1 MKRRQSG
8 FTLIELMVVVTI
20 IGILASFAIPAYQDY
35 TIRAQVS
42 EGLSLSTIARAAVA
56 EEFLTEGLPPT
67 DRADAGMSADPADT
81 SGRYVSGVDITDGVL
96 TIAYGNEAN
105 ARIAEAGANTLTMTP
120 YESSDL
126 SLLWRMRFRAGA
138 GRCGTAGHCSR
149 DGGDVPGADTGGA
162 LPAGRMPPVRV

>member
-1 MKRRQSG
+1 MKHRQSG

-42 EGLSLSTIARAAVA
+42 EGLGIASIARAAVA

-67 DRADAGMSADPADT
+67 DRTDAGMSADPADS
-81 SGRYVSGVDITDGVL
+81 SGRYVAGVDIENGVL
-96 TIAYGNEAN
+96 TITYGNEAN
-105 ARIAEAGANTLTMTP
+105 PQIAGAGANTLTLTP

-126 SLLWRMRFRAGA
+126 SLVWRCGSAPAPAGA
-138 GRCGTAGHCSR
+138 ELLGTAAGMAAAYVEPTLPIR
-149 DGGDVPGADTGGA
+149 Y
-162 LPAGRMPPVRV
+162 LPAACRP

>member
-42 EGLSLSTIARAAVA
+42 EGMSLAAIARAAVA

-67 DRADAGMSADPADT
+67 DRTDAGMSADAADT
-81 SGRYVSGVDITDGVL
+81 SGRYVAGVDIANGVL
-96 TIAYGNEAN
+96 TIIYGNEAN
-105 ARIAEAGANTLTMTP
+105 PRIAGDGANTLTLTP
-120 YESSDL
+120 YESADL
-126 SLLWRMRFRAGA
+126 SLLWRCGSAPEPDGA
-138 GRCGTAGHCSR
+138 ELLGTAAGMAAAYVAPTLPIR
-149 DGGDVPGADTGGA
+149 Y
-162 LPAGRMPPVRV
+162 LPAACRL

>member
-1 MKRRQSG
+1 MKHRQSG

-42 EGLSLSTIARAAVA
+42 EGMSLSTIARTAVA

-81 SGRYVSGVDITDGVL
+81 SGRYVAGVDITDGVL
-96 TIAYGNEAN
+96 TITYGKEAHP
-105 ARIAEAGANTLTMTP
+105 RIAEVGANTLTMTP

-126 SLLWRMRFRAGA
+126 SLLWRCGSAPAPDG
-138 GRCGTAGHCSR
+138 GELLGTAAGMAATYLEPTLPVR
-149 DGGDVPGADTGGA
+149 Y
-162 LPAGRMPPVRV
+162 LPAACRL

>member
-1 MKRRQSG
+1 MKLRHKG

-42 EGLSLSTIARAAVA
+42 EGLGIAAIARGAIA

-67 DRADAGMSADPADT
+67 DRTDAGMSADPTDS
-81 SGRYVSGVDITDGVL
+81 SGRYVTSVDIDNGVL
-96 TIAYGNEAN
+96 TITYGNEAN
-105 ARIAEAGANTLTMTP
+105 PRIAAAGSNTLTLTP

-126 SLLWRMRFRAGA
+126 TLLWRCGSAPEPNGA
-138 GRCGTAGHCSR
+138 ELLGTAAGMATSYVAPTLPVR
-149 DGGDVPGADTGGA
+149 Y
-162 LPAGRMPPVRV
+162 LPAACRL

>member
-42 EGLSLSTIARAAVA
+42 EGMSLATIARAAVA

-81 SGRYVSGVDITDGVL
+81 SGRYVIAVDITNGVL
-96 TIAYGNEAN
+96 TITYGNN
-105 ARIAEAGANTLTMTP
+105 SNPRIAQAGANTLTMTP
-120 YESSDL
+120 YESADM
-126 SLLWRMRFRAGA
+126 SLLWRCGSAPAPDGA
-138 GRCGTAGHCSR
+138 ELLGTAAGMAATYVAPTLPVR
-149 DGGDVPGADTGGA
+149 Y
-162 LPAGRMPPVRV
+162 LPAACRL

>member
-1 MKRRQSG
+1 MKHRQSG

-42 EGLSLSTIARAAVA
+42 EGLGIASIARAAVA

-67 DRADAGMSADPADT
+67 DRTDAGMSVDPADS
-81 SGRYVSGVDITDGVL
+81 SGRYVASVDIENGVL
-96 TIAYGNEAN
+96 TITYGNEAN
-105 ARIAEAGANTLTMTP
+105 PQITGEDANTLTLTP

-126 SLLWRMRFRAGA
+126 NLVWRCGSAPAPAGA
-138 GRCGTAGHCSR
+138 ELLGTAAGTAAAYVEPTLPVR
-149 DGGDVPGADTGGA
+149 Y
-162 LPAGRMPPVRV
+162 LPAACRP

>member
-42 EGLSLSTIARAAVA
+42 EGMSLSAIARAAVA

-67 DRADAGMSADPADT
+67 DRADAGMSADAADT
-81 SGRYVSGVDITDGVL
+81 SGRYVSGVDITNGVL
-96 TIAYGNEAN
+96 TITYGNESN
-105 ARIAEAGANTLTMTP
+105 ARIAAAGANTLTMTP

-126 SLLWRMRFRAGA
+126 SLLWRCGSAPAPDGA
-138 GRCGTAGHCSR
+138 ELLGTAAGMAATYQEPTLPVR
-149 DGGDVPGADTGGA
+149 F
-162 LPAGRMPPVRV
+162 LPAACRL

>member
-1 MKRRQSG
+1 MKHRQTG

-42 EGLSLSTIARAAVA
+42 EGMSLAAIARAAVA

-81 SGRYVSGVDITDGVL
+81 SGRYVAGVDIANGVL
-96 TIAYGNEAN
+96 TITYGNEAN
-105 ARIAEAGANTLTMTP
+105 ARIAAAGANTLTMTP
-120 YESSDL
+120 YESSDM
-126 SLLWRMRFRAGA
+126 SLLWRCGA
-138 GRCGTAGHCSR
+138 APVPDGAELLGTAAGMAATYVAPTLPVR
-149 DGGDVPGADTGGA
+149 F
-162 LPAGRMPPVRV
+162 LPAACRL